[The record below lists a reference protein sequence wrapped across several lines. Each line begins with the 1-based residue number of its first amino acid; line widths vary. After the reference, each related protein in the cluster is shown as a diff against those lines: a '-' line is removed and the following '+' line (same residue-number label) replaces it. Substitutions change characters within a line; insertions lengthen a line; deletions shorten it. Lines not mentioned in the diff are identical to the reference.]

1 MGSVNN
7 RYLGPNNYESAMDKR
22 FPFEAT
28 PADRAILAAERGGVQ
43 GFEEQFRAAQARWED
58 RLDAKL
64 TRRYARAQDAAA
76 FEVLNANTHHRVF
89 DLANP
94 FNDARTSY
102 FHKSVGGYH
111 GAKLRRY
118 QDFIERVLTPERA
131 AIIAQIQ
138 AGQFQL
144 GADVAPGLA
153 MLNTK
158 YMLVPGAEQPLPF
171 AGGLGPAWFV
181 DDVTWVGSAEEEI
194 AGIAG
199 LNPAAQAVV
208 HTEFQETLG
217 RVNAPGASEV
227 ALEAYHPE
235 GSSYKVNSQRGGL
248 LVLSEVHYPVGWT
261 ATVDGE
267 EVPLVRVNYILS
279 GLNVPAGAHDV
290 QLTFKPEGWGTAKML
305 SRAGSL
311 LLAALLGLS
320 IRFGSRESEG

>member
-1 MGSVNN
+1 M
-7 RYLGPNNYESAMDKR
+7 
-22 FPFEAT
+22 
-28 PADRAILAAERGGVQ
+28 
-43 GFEEQFRAAQARWED
+43 
-58 RLDAKL
+58 
-64 TRRYARAQDAAA
+64 
-76 FEVLNANTHHRVF
+76 
-89 DLANP
+89 
-94 FNDARTSY
+94 
-102 FHKSVGGYH
+102 
-111 GAKLRRY
+111 
-118 QDFIERVLTPERA
+118 
-131 AIIAQIQ
+131 
-138 AGQFQL
+138 
-144 GADVAPGLA
+144 
-153 MLNTK
+153 
-158 YMLVPGAEQPLPF
+158 
-171 AGGLGPAWFV
+171 
-181 DDVTWVGSAEEEI
+181 TWVGSAEEEI

-208 HTEFQETLG
+208 HAEFQETLG

-235 GSSYKVNSQRGGL
+235 GSSYKVSSQRGGL

-290 QLTFKPEGWGTAKML
+290 QLTFKPEGWDTAKML